1 MIKTNFKHLNKTLVI
16 PVGNICLPFFIQA
29 VSSLSKLNKEPVAQ
43 IGFCHPELVSGSHNP
58 LIL

>member
-1 MIKTNFKHLNKTLVI
+1 MCIKCAKGDITFALSWHLLGIYLKGIN
-16 PVGNICLPFFIQA
+16 
-29 VSSLSKLNKEPVAQ
+29 EPVAQ

>member
-1 MIKTNFKHLNKTLVI
+1 MIEGVIKEDYVHLY
-16 PVGNICLPFFIQA
+16 
-29 VSSLSKLNKEPVAQ
+29 LSVEPVAQ